1 MRIISG
7 KYRGKKL
14 LSPKNNTVRPTS
26 NMIKESIFNTIQF
39 DIQDSIFLDLFSGSG
54 SMGIEAISRKAKFCY
69 FIDSSKESIN
79 LINEN
84 LKTIKENN
92 FKVLNKD
99 YKDAIIFLKNQI
111 FDYIFI
117 DPPYKM
123 DNINEILYLL
133 YKYKLIDSSSLII
146 YEKNYNLKIDYDTM
160 FEIVKNKKY
169 SKTEIVYLRLK

>member
-26 NMIKESIFNTIQF
+26 DMIKESIFNTIQF

-123 DNINEILYLL
+123 DNINEILYFL

>member
-1 MRIISG
+1 
-7 KYRGKKL
+7 
-14 LSPKNNTVRPTS
+14 
-26 NMIKESIFNTIQF
+26 MIKESIFNTIQF
-39 DIQDSIFLDLFSGSG
+39 DIQDSMFLDLFSGSG

>member
-26 NMIKESIFNTIQF
+26 DMIKESIFNTIQF